1 MAGYTYHF
9 EACDAGNNDRLKL
22 NIIEGL
28 EPADEVKEVTIRFEA
43 GEHCS
48 LTGQTEYTVW
58 STTAIKSSALPK
70 AVAEEG
76 YVFKGW
82 EPAFVPNSTIKD
94 DVTYTA
100 VFEEAGRPATIILEA
115 NDIAS
120 QAEEAYVQYYMDM
133 GFDEE
138 TARYYVGEMDPYDY
152 AMLFDV
158 DTNVLGDLI
167 TVWSGG
173 WALELADTY
182 ADISAEIMDAFE
194 YVTPEGFDG
203 SFASENMLRNGT
215 VSHHMNTLVRDGF
228 VSMSKSGTRI
238 NYTLQ
243 RKKVE
248 EFLKLLKMSLLE

>member
-1 MAGYTYHF
+1 
-9 EACDAGNNDRLKL
+9 
-22 NIIEGL
+22 
-28 EPADEVKEVTIRFEA
+28 
-43 GEHCS
+43 
-48 LTGQTEYTVW
+48 
-58 STTAIKSSALPK
+58 
-70 AVAEEG
+70 
-76 YVFKGW
+76 
-82 EPAFVPNSTIKD
+82 
-94 DVTYTA
+94 
-100 VFEEAGRPATIILEA
+100 
-115 NDIAS
+115 
-120 QAEEAYVQYYMDM
+120 
-133 GFDEE
+133 
-138 TARYYVGEMDPYDY
+138 MDPYDY

>member
-1 MAGYTYHF
+1 MEVLHAIPNAPGNEISAQQLVDGSVAIQVPAGIYDWVVCYPYTEGDTYMLAMWEEYFPTYVDDFEFVAGYTYHF

-94 DVTYTA
+94 APSLRKPDV
-100 VFEEAGRPATIILEA
+100 PQPSSWKPTI
-115 NDIAS
+115 S
-120 QAEEAYVQYYMDM
+120 
-133 GFDEE
+133 
-138 TARYYVGEMDPYDY
+138 R
-152 AMLFDV
+152 
-158 DTNVLGDLI
+158 
-167 TVWSGG
+167 
-173 WALELADTY
+173 
-182 ADISAEIMDAFE
+182 
-194 YVTPEGFDG
+194 
-203 SFASENMLRNGT
+203 LR
-215 VSHHMNTLVRDGF
+215 
-228 VSMSKSGTRI
+228 
-238 NYTLQ
+238 Q
-243 RKKVE
+243 RKP
-248 EFLKLLKMSLLE
+248 MSNTIWIWDLMKRPPDIMWARWIPMITPCSSMLTPTSWAT